1 MARPK
6 YPSDE
11 VDKTMLRFP
20 PGLMSRIKE
29 AAAANN
35 RSMNAEIIDRL
46 QRTVSEDEA
55 EGKFEPEYLERLFLE
70 HQAAQQAAQAR
81 ALQEQKA
88 ALEQMEKRILQQM
101 EKALLGPITRKPS
114 SSDD

>member
-20 PGLMSRIKE
+20 PGLMTRIKE

-55 EGKFEPEYLERLFLE
+55 QGKFEPEYLERLFRE
-70 HQAAQQAAQAR
+70 HQEAQER
-81 ALQEQKA
+81 AIQEQKA
-88 ALEQMEKRILQQM
+88 ELERMEKRILEQL
-101 EKALLGPITRKPS
+101 EKALMDSIRPAPS
-114 SSDD
+114 PKKSDE